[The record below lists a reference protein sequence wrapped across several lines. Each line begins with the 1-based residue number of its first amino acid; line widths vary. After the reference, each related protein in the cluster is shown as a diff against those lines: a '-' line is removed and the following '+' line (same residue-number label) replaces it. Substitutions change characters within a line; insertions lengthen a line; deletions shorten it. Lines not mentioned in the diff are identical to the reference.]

1 MCCRFFYNLAT
12 LIMLFVSP
20 AISIDWMNTVTVG
33 GFIASTL
40 LTALVREQYLRS
52 NIDRADAATRPP
64 KAINDE

>member
-1 MCCRFFYNLAT
+1 
-12 LIMLFVSP
+12 MLFVSP

-33 GFIASTL
+33 GFVVSTL

-52 NIDRADAATRPP
+52 TIDRADASTRPP